1 MATSLKFFAWAVP
14 ILFDESPWDHTWVTT
29 YDNRAHP
36 YPDIAGV
43 IHAKQDY
50 WYCWGGFHARGG
62 TPSLPDGTLGSQNG
76 DLGLARCLVAPNA
89 DCSPSFAARGTIFSY
104 GVDGVCHQLANQVLY
119 ATRLGGARPLTVS
132 VAGGYWVS
140 SGVYGAYGLQHSA
153 WRSKIATCT
162 AVAAAPPSRAR
173 GATRTRRLGG
183 SGPDM
188 SGANPP
194 IRLTISKNTLA
205 RFSARPSWRWRL
217 NSWLCAHGF
226 KPRRRLTLMR
236 RSRRLRSSSTPAIS
250 ASWTTPPSCSAT
262 TTFTRSLAS
271 SPARRS
277 TSCCPIRP
285 SERCAGFSRNLFEA
299 HSGVASMRAYGSFSL
314 GPSEAVIR

>member
-14 ILFDESPWDHTWVTT
+14 ILFDELPWDHTWVTT

-188 SGANPP
+188 SGAESANPP
-194 IRLTISKNTLA
+194 DDFEEHVGKVLGATKLALASQFLALRA
-205 RFSARPSWRWRL
+205 RFQTAAAADAHAAITPTAEQLNARNQRFLDDAAKLLGDDDFYAVFGVKPGTKVNLVLPNPS
-217 NSWLCAHGF
+217 
-226 KPRRRLTLMR
+226 K
-236 RSRRLRSSSTPAIS
+236 
-250 ASWTTPPSCSAT
+250 
-262 TTFTRSLAS
+262 
-271 SPARRS
+271 
-277 TSCCPIRP
+277 
-285 SERCAGFSRNLFEA
+285 
-299 HSGVASMRAYGSFSL
+299 
-314 GPSEAVIR
+314 